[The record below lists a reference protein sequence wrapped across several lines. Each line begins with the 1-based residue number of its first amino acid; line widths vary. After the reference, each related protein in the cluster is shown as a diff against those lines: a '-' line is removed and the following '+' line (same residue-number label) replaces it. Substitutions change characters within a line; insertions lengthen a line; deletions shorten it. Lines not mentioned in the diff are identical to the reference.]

1 MIEAKDND
9 MVITRED
16 GTEDLWKIY
25 FYYVEEESGK
35 TFYFLYKE
43 EDPDSLIVMAS
54 LDGKELRTGDSA
66 VVLHSTDM
74 QTTGIRFRYIISAK
88 SRLNPG

>member
-25 FYYVEEESGK
+25 FYFVEEESGK

-54 LDGKELRTGDSA
+54 LDGKELSPVSEEELARA
-66 VVLHSTDM
+66 EEVLAAYEEDPAI
-74 QTTGIRFRYIISAK
+74 QEAK
-88 SRLNPG
+88 

>member
-54 LDGKELRTGDSA
+54 LDGKELSPVSEEELARA
-66 VVLHSTDM
+66 EEVLGAYEEDPAI
-74 QTTGIRFRYIISAK
+74 QEAK
-88 SRLNPG
+88 

>member
-1 MIEAKDND
+1 MIEAKEND

-54 LDGKELRTGDSA
+54 LDGKELSPVSEEELARA
-66 VVLHSTDM
+66 EEVLAAYEEDPAI
-74 QTTGIRFRYIISAK
+74 QEAK
-88 SRLNPG
+88 

>member
-25 FYYVEEESGK
+25 FYYVEEENGK

-54 LDGKELRTGDSA
+54 LDGKELSPVSEEELARA
-66 VVLHSTDM
+66 EEVLAAYEEDPAI
-74 QTTGIRFRYIISAK
+74 QEAK
-88 SRLNPG
+88 

>member
-35 TFYFLYKE
+35 TFYFLYKD

-54 LDGKELRTGDSA
+54 LDGKELSPVSEEELARA
-66 VVLHSTDM
+66 EEVLAAYEEDPAI
-74 QTTGIRFRYIISAK
+74 QEAK
-88 SRLNPG
+88 

>member
-35 TFYFLYKE
+35 SFYFLYKE

-54 LDGKELRTGDSA
+54 LDGKELSPVSEEELARA
-66 VVLHSTDM
+66 EEVLAAYEEDPAI
-74 QTTGIRFRYIISAK
+74 QEAK
-88 SRLNPG
+88 

>member
-16 GTEDLWKIY
+16 GTEELWKIY

-35 TFYFLYKE
+35 SFYFLYKE

-54 LDGKELRTGDSA
+54 ADGKELAPVSEEELARA
-66 VVLHSTDM
+66 EEVLAAYEEDPVI
-74 QTTGIRFRYIISAK
+74 QEAK
-88 SRLNPG
+88 

>member
-54 LDGKELRTGDSA
+54 LDGKELSPVSEEELARA
-66 VVLHSTDM
+66 EEVLAAYEEDPAIQES
-74 QTTGIRFRYIISAK
+74 K
-88 SRLNPG
+88 

>member
-54 LDGKELRTGDSA
+54 LDGKELSPVSEEELARA
-66 VVLHSTDM
+66 EEVLAAYEEDPAI
-74 QTTGIRFRYIISAK
+74 QEAK
-88 SRLNPG
+88 